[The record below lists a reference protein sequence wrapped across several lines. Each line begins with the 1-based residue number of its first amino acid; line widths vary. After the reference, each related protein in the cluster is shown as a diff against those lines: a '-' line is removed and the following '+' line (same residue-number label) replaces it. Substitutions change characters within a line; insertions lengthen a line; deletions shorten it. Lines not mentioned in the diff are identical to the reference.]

1 MLQSVRHPMSSPP
14 KPPVPSED
22 SSRIA
27 SVDALRGLV
36 ITLMV
41 FVNDVAGA
49 RHAPSWLKHVA
60 ADFDG
65 MTLPDIVFPAFLFIA
80 GVSIP
85 LSLGR
90 SLDASRTRLE
100 LLGRVLPRVAAL
112 LVMGIVM
119 VNGEEHD
126 PWPRGLWTTLA
137 FAAMFLAF
145 AVVPAQPGRTRSVLR
160 AGRWAGA
167 LALAI
172 LVFVHRDAGGHRIL
186 LGPLLDSSDTVWLRH
201 SWWGILGL
209 IGWAYLAGALVYL
222 AVGRRREWLLGAAAL
237 LTLLYPAAESD
248 LPARLASREWLA
260 WAAPVLSFAQGL
272 LGWINNHVGLGGTL
286 GSQAGLTVAGVC
298 LGSILTGGSDVRT
311 PADRVRW
318 AAVFAAGL
326 ALAGL
331 LLDAPYGI
339 NKIQAT
345 PAWCLYCAS
354 ITTAAWA
361 LLFWLMDIRG
371 HRGWAR
377 VVQPAG
383 ANPLLAY
390 LLHPFFCMVVW
401 VIGGPVASVLFY
413 YRTLPAPL
421 AVLGSL
427 IMALAVVQATGRIA
441 RAGYR
446 LKV

>member
-1 MLQSVRHPMSSPP
+1 
-14 KPPVPSED
+14 
-22 SSRIA
+22 
-27 SVDALRGLV
+27 
-36 ITLMV
+36 

-49 RHAPSWLKHVA
+49 RHAPSWLRHVG

-90 SLDASRTRLE
+90 GVAAGQSRLAQ
-100 LLGRVLPRVAAL
+100 LGRVLPRVLAL
-112 LVMGIVM
+112 LVMGVVM

-126 PWPRGLWTTLA
+126 PWARGLWSTLA
-137 FAAMFLAF
+137 FAAMLLAF
-145 AVVPAQPGRTRSVLR
+145 AVVPEAPGRARTLLR
-160 AGRWAGA
+160 AGRWVGGAA
-167 LALAI
+167 LAALVLA
-172 LVFVHRDAGGHRIL
+172 HRDADGRAII
-186 LGPLLDSSDTVWLRH
+186 LGPLIDYTDTVWLRH

-209 IGWAYLAGALVYL
+209 IGWAYLVGALVYL
-222 AVGRRREWLLGAAAL
+222 ACGRRREWLLGATAL
-237 LTLLYPAAESD
+237 LMALYLAAEAD
-248 LPARLASREWLA
+248 LPAQLASRAWLA
-260 WAAPVLSFAQGL
+260 WAAPILAPVQAI
-272 LGWINNHVGLGGTL
+272 LGWVDSHAGLGGTL
-286 GSQAGLTVAGVC
+286 GSQAGLTVAGAC
-298 LGSILTGGSDVRT
+298 LGSILAPDSDVRT

-318 AAVFAAGL
+318 ALMFAVGL

-331 LLDAPYGI
+331 LLDTPHGI
-339 NKIQAT
+339 NKIRAT

-354 ITTAAWA
+354 LTTTAWA

-371 HRGWAR
+371 HRRWAQ

-390 LLHPFFCMVVW
+390 LLHPFICLLVGA
-401 VIGGPVASVLFY
+401 IGGPLASVVFS
-413 YRTLPAPL
+413 YRTLPAPF
-421 AVLGSL
+421 AILGSL
-427 IMALAVVQATGRIA
+427 LMALAVVQATGWIA

>member
-1 MLQSVRHPMSSPP
+1 MSAPLPHPVSPD
-14 KPPVPSED
+14 VG
-22 SSRIA
+22 SRIA

-49 RHAPSWLKHVA
+49 RHAPSWLKHVG

-90 SLDASRTRLE
+90 ALAQGQSRRQV
-100 LLGRVLPRVAAL
+100 LGRVLPRVFAL
-112 LVMGIVM
+112 LVMGVVM
-119 VNGEEHD
+119 VNGEERD
-126 PWPRGLWTTLA
+126 PWPRGLGNTLA
-137 FAAMFLAF
+137 YAAMFLAF
-145 AVVPAQPGRTRSVLR
+145 AVVPTQPGRARTVLR
-160 AGRWAGA
+160 TGRLVGA
-167 LALAI
+167 IALVALVLA
-172 LVFVHRDAGGHRIL
+172 HRDAGGHMIV
-186 LGPLLDSSDTVWLRH
+186 LGPVFDSTDTVWLRH

-209 IGWAYLAGALVYL
+209 IGWAYLVGALVYL
-222 AVGRRREWLLGAAAL
+222 VLGRRREWLVGAAGL
-237 LTLLYPAAESD
+237 LMLLYLAAEAD
-248 LPARLASREWLA
+248 LSGQLASRAWLA
-260 WAAPVLSFAQGL
+260 WATPVFAAAEAL
-272 LGWINNHVGLGGTL
+272 LGWINSHVGLGGTL
-286 GSQAGLTVAGVC
+286 GSQAGLTVAGAC

-311 PADRVRW
+311 PAERLRW
-318 AAVFAAGL
+318 ALVFAAGL

-331 LLDAPYGI
+331 LLDAPLGI
-339 NKIQAT
+339 NKIRAT

-361 LLFWLMDIRG
+361 LLFWLMDIREA
-371 HRGWAR
+371 RGWAR
-377 VVQPAG
+377 IVQPAG

-390 LLHPFFCMVVW
+390 LLHPFFCYVVW
-401 VIGGPVASVLFY
+401 LIGGPIASGVFY

-427 IMALAVVQATGRIA
+427 VMAVAVVQATGWIA